1 MTRFYNTKVI
11 ISSITEIYEY
21 GEPIAYGF
29 KKPENEKQC
38 RYKRTSFQDATVDE
52 KQIRIERMKKH
63 YLNERWTIA
72 RLIDVNFDNHTSFMT
87 LTFRENIQ
95 DISVTNYEFKKFI
108 KRLNYFMNKKKKA
121 QLKYLAVWE
130 LQKRGAIHYHVMLFN
145 VPKIPHKD
153 LVNIWGNGAVNIQ
166 KVDADSKDNRGRYLS
181 KYFAKNLDNLAS
193 LIKFLNKKRFF
204 RSKNLKEPD
213 VKFFYHE
220 KPMNFSNDKVLYQK
234 EFMRKQKMGED
245 WIETPVRYTKVKPRK
260 V

>member
-1 MTRFYNTKVI
+1 MGMQV
-11 ISSITEIYEY
+11 
-21 GEPIAYGF
+21 
-29 KKPENEKQC
+29 
-38 RYKRTSFQDATVDE
+38 
-52 KQIRIERMKKH
+52 
-63 YLNERWTIA
+63 
-72 RLIDVNFDNHTSFMT
+72 
-87 LTFRENIQ
+87 
-95 DISVTNYEFKKFI
+95 
-108 KRLNYFMNKKKKA
+108 
-121 QLKYLAVWE
+121 
-130 LQKRGAIHYHVMLFN
+130 FN